1 VSESFNSNIVI
12 GVDASRGI
20 ASLRELQNQAQR
32 TSQTLRSMGGS
43 SGGFDA
49 LQKQVSS
56 LSNGFEAL
64 KSQVAATSKFNAL
77 AKELSGLSDSFGL
90 VSNSVKVFTTV
101 LGGVALGG
109 LAKQISQTGNSFLSL
124 RLAVDSTATSSA
136 EAGQQLK
143 FLFDLADRT
152 GSNVEDLTNNFRNLY
167 ASMRNSGSSISD
179 IQKVTSAFTTISSV
193 LHLTNADS
201 KQVMREIGETFAMG
215 SAHATQVT
223 RSIASHVP
231 ALVSYIKEALH
242 MTGPQ
247 IHDQFKKGG
256 FDPQVLWPAVADV
269 ILQKYGSALPEAL
282 QHSQSAMNQLSNV
295 ATKMRESIFENGFD
309 QALTQ
314 LSRTIASAFS
324 DSAIDS
330 IGKTIGTGLRSAAAG
345 AIILGQEI
353 VRLKEPLAAFFA
365 VFAGLPALRVGV
377 LGLGAAFAFVTSPLV
392 LVATGA
398 ALAAANWDTLKTAV
412 SNASPA
418 FGSMVNWIGDAVSR
432 LFDLNKAMKGALE
445 LFTMAKGLLSGDGW
459 DASLNA
465 ARKVGAD
472 FDSTA
477 KQSGKTFAQGWFDGA
492 KGVLDNAA
500 KWLDERMSGVTS
512 GYQRL
517 MRDSTSQEFHGGG
530 NYAANRE
537 AYGVKDNSLSEEL
550 KREWERITPLNRALL
565 EYKNT
570 LDAIEKMRGRVD
582 PLGHT
587 IGDSDISKLKNAA
600 REKALSEGFPVVNKI
615 QALSDSIRLEQEAIR
630 NVGGNTVG
638 EQIKIEREFLAFK
651 QQMLRSH
658 IELTREEETA
668 VRALL
673 TARNQLERG
682 GENGFQRW
690 ANEQKSAFEGMQ
702 DNIKSGL
709 DSISDGFSKLATEG
723 KGKFKNLGEAIRAE
737 LRSVF
742 SDIARNF
749 IRTGIRSLMADALK
763 QVNFSGLFGDNGLNA
778 NIAKALGLG
787 QGVID
792 KANSA
797 LDDATKSM
805 TSTVTG
811 QMDVQAAVVNIN
823 GGIGGASGLTAFRP
837 GSSIQDSINPQGAG
851 GIVANNDNGAPLF
864 SGNALPQFGAN
875 VRTGGLGSI
884 TKNSVAEFGKG
895 LVPSLGALP
904 GFKDALKSSAD
915 GITKNSAAAFGQGLQ
930 KLAPIADRIGVT
942 PISGSLAELY
952 KRAGL
957 DKLTEKNLRTVHPDL
972 QEAVLKAKMSTG
984 ANIMI
989 NDGMGIRTPAQAA
1002 ANAAAGR
1009 GILHSKHL
1017 TGDAVDV
1024 LLKDKSGR
1032 LIEDGSNPAYR
1043 SFNDAM
1049 QSASGGRIKWGGT
1062 FSRKPDWDH
1071 WERIGGGGKGGHFG
1085 DLGDK
1090 LSDQSAKVAENL
1102 KKQIHETTRLATESQ
1117 KSFTAL
1123 AQATPS
1129 LSTFDGGV
1137 TKLADTMTAG
1147 VPAAD
1152 GFGDQ
1157 IAKLIEQLLSGIGGG
1172 GGGLGNAIG
1181 GLLGGIFEE
1190 GGYTTSP
1197 VSSANMPASFWAGAP
1212 HYAEGTPNTS
1222 GGVPAILHDNE
1233 AVIPLSRGREIP
1245 VRLEGA
1251 GVGDGGSTQPVIYNM
1266 NNNIHARDADS
1277 FRKNARQ
1284 VGSDFYR
1291 MISRAHIRNA

>member
-1 VSESFNSNIVI
+1 MEVSHNIQVT
-12 GVDASRGI
+12 VDASRGVN
-20 ASLRELQNQAQR
+20 SLRDLQRQAQV
-32 TSQTLRSMGGS
+32 TSQSLRAMGGS

-64 KSQVAATSKFNAL
+64 KSQVAATSKFSAM

-90 VSNSVKVFTTV
+90 VSNSVKLFTTA
-101 LGGVALGG
+101 LGGIALGG

-124 RLAVDSTATSSA
+124 KLAVDSTATSSG
-136 EAGQQLK
+136 EAGQQMK

-215 SAHATQVT
+215 AAHATQVT
-223 RSIASHVP
+223 RSVASHVP
-231 ALVSYIKEALH
+231 ALVSYIKEAMH

-269 ILQKYGSALPEAL
+269 ILHKYGSALPEAL

-295 ATKMRESIFENGFD
+295 ATKLRESIFENGFD

-314 LSRTIASAFS
+314 VSRTIASAFS
-324 DSAIDS
+324 DSAIES
-330 IGKTIGTGLRSAAAG
+330 IGKSIGTGLRSAAAG
-345 AIILGQEI
+345 AIVLGQEI

-365 VFAGLPALRVGV
+365 VFAGLPALRLGV

-392 LVATGA
+392 LVASGA
-398 ALAAANWDTLKTAV
+398 ALAAANWDSLKTAV
-412 SNASPA
+412 NNASPA
-418 FGSMVNWIGDAVSR
+418 FGSMVNWISDAVSR
-432 LFDLNKAMKGALE
+432 LFDLNRAMKGALE
-445 LFTMAKGLLSGDGW
+445 LFALAKGLLSGDGW

-500 KWLDERMSGVTS
+500 KWLDGRMAGVTS
-512 GYQRL
+512 DYQRL
-517 MRDSTSQEFHGGG
+517 MRDSTPQEFHGGG
-530 NYAANRE
+530 NYAANRD

-550 KREWERITPLNRALL
+550 KREWERITPLNKALL

-570 LDAIEKMRGRVD
+570 LDAIEKMRGRID
-582 PLGHT
+582 PLGHI
-587 IGDSDISKLKNAA
+587 IGDSDINKLKNAA
-600 REKALSEGFPVVNKI
+600 RDKALSEGFPVVNKI

-638 EQIKIEREFLAFK
+638 EQIKIEREFLTFK
-651 QQMLRSH
+651 QSMLKQH
-658 IELTREEETA
+658 IELTKEEETA

-709 DSISDGFSKLATEG
+709 DSISDSFTKIVTEG
-723 KGKFKNLGEAIRAE
+723 RGKFKNLGEAIRAE

-797 LDDATKSM
+797 LDDAAKSLA
-805 TSTVTG
+805 STTTPLMNVEAT
-811 QMDVQAAVVNIN
+811 VVNLN
-823 GGIGGASGLTAFRP
+823 GASISGLNAFKP
-837 GSSIQDSINPQGAG
+837 GSDLASSIRPEGVG
-851 GIVANNDNGAPLF
+851 GVLPRNDNGSPLF
-864 SGNALPQFGAN
+864 ANALPDFKGGLK
-875 VRTGGLGSI
+875 VGGLGSI

-904 GFKDALKSSAD
+904 GFKESLKT
-915 GITKNSAAAFGQGLQ
+915 GFNEITKNSVAEFGKGLI
-930 KLAPIADRIGVT
+930 KLNPIAERIGVT
-942 PISGSLAELY
+942 PISGSLADLY

-957 DKLTEKNLRTVHPDL
+957 DKLTEKNLRSVHPDL

-1137 TKLADTMTAG
+1137 TKLADTMTAV

-1172 GGGLGNAIG
+1172 GGGLGNALG

-1197 VSSANMPASFWAGAP
+1197 VSSAAMPASFWAGAP

-1222 GGVPAILHDNE
+1222 GGLPAILHDNE

-1245 VRLEGA
+1245 VRLEGD
-1251 GVGDGGSTQPVIYNM
+1251 GVGGGGGQSIVQNFNTNVT
-1266 NNNIHARDADS
+1266 ARDADS
-1277 FRKNARQ
+1277 FRRNHSQVLESMQKAAARAR
-1284 VGSDFYR
+1284 V
-1291 MISRAHIRNA
+1291 RNG